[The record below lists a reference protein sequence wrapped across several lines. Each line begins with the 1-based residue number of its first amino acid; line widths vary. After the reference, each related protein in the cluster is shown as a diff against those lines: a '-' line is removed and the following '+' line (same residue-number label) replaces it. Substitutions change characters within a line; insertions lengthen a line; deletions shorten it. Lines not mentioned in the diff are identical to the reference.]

1 MLNLGL
7 ERANSPKMTGQTVL
21 HNKMEK
27 KESADEHGHEPLV
40 SEYEYVDDGWC
51 IAEMVTGSI
60 RPILADRHAACKL
73 VQILQG

>member
-1 MLNLGL
+1 MLNLRL
-7 ERANSPKMTGQTVL
+7 ERANSPKTVL

-40 SEYEYVDDGWC
+40 SEYVDDGWC

-60 RPILADRHAACKL
+60 RQILADRHAACKL